1 MTKAAPPHLYTIPAG
16 VPFAESFAAKLL
28 QQYQD
33 HPEKL
38 SEILVLLPTRRSCRI
53 VRDAFLRQSG
63 GMALLLPRLQT
74 LGDID
79 EDALALDIAALAG
92 AGVDGL
98 NIPPAMPVMRRR
110 VILTRLIMGRA
121 EYTDHPD
128 QALALAD
135 ALGQLLDR
143 VHTEGLDMAGLTELV
158 DEGDLADRWKIT
170 LQFLEIVLQQ
180 WPAIL
185 AENGVIDAAD
195 RRNRLI
201 DALSTHWA
209 AHPPAYPVYAAG
221 STGSIPATGR
231 LLRVIAGMPQGYVIL
246 PGLDQGIDPASWDAM
261 DDTHPQATLKTLLQQ
276 FGLMPGAVT
285 PWDSAAPIPPR
296 NDLAREIMRPAAT
309 TGEWRVLGRT
319 AEALKPGLLN
329 LQRID
334 CTSSEEEAALIALIF
349 RHVQHSPGKTA
360 SLVTFDRG
368 LARRVAGACARYDI
382 VVDDSAGQFL
392 GTTSIGGFL
401 GFCAETCVQQFAPLP
416 LLSLLK
422 HGHAAAG
429 MESGDF
435 RAGVR
440 RLDKVLRGI
449 RPGPGIEGLV
459 QHCAAHPMGAGL
471 EPMLRQVETALSPL
485 CALYTGQHPFRDFVR
500 AHIHAAESMATS
512 PTKLGRDRLWGGDDG
527 EAAAKFFADL
537 AIHADHLPDVTGAQ
551 YVRIL
556 AALMRGIQ
564 VRPNWGTHPRLSI
577 LGPMEARAL
586 TADLVILGGM
596 NEGSWPGTPEN
607 DPWMS
612 RPMRRDFGLP
622 SPERSLGLSAHDFVQ
637 GFCAPEVIITRAER
651 VGTAPAIPTRW
662 LQRLDTVLQAA
673 GLAMIKTDWLEK
685 ARSLDH
691 PAEII
696 PFPRPAPRP
705 PVDKRPVCLS
715 VTAIETWMRDP
726 YSLYAKHILDLY
738 HLDSIDEPLDASD
751 RGTVLHA
758 ILEDFIRTSP
768 NPLPNDALVR
778 LKEKG
783 HAVLNQT
790 IPDIRTR
797 HFWGIQFEKLAEWF
811 VSHEHTWRTD
821 AVPVAQEITG
831 TLIVPGI
838 LPGTDFTLKAK
849 ADRIDRMLDGSGWAI
864 IDYKTGAVPD
874 GRDILNGL
882 SPQLPLEAG
891 MVQSGAFEGIDQNT
905 VAYLGHWVLSGSG
918 NGGEEKQVKKAAATD
933 LGDQALK
940 GLASLVTLY
949 NQPETPY
956 YSLPRPSAKPR
967 YNDYAHLARVQ
978 EWSVLDDTGEG
989 GEE

>member
-1 MTKAAPPHLYTIPAG
+1 MTTAQPHLYTIPAG

-28 QQYQD
+28 QQYRD
-33 HPEKL
+33 KPEKL

-74 LGDID
+74 LGDVD
-79 EDALALDIAALAG
+79 EDALALDMAALAG
-92 AGVDGL
+92 TGADGADIPL
-98 NIPPAMPVMRRR
+98 NTPPAMPAMRRR
-110 VILTRLIMGRA
+110 VILTQMIMRRPDYA
-121 EYTDHPD
+121 DQPD

-135 ALGQLLDR
+135 SLGQLMDR
-143 VHTEGLDMAGLTELV
+143 AHTEGLDLGALTGLV
-158 DEGDLADRWKIT
+158 HDEDLAEQWKMT
-170 LQFLEIVLQQ
+170 VKFLEIVLQQ

-201 DALSTHWA
+201 DALSVHWA

-231 LLRVIAGMPQGYVIL
+231 LLRVIAGMPQGHVIL
-246 PGLDQGIDPASWDAM
+246 PGLDQATDPASWAAI

-276 FGLMPGAVT
+276 FGLSPEAVM
-285 PWDSAAPIPPR
+285 PWDPAAPVPPR
-296 NDLAREIMRPAAT
+296 NVLAREIMRPAAT
-309 TGEWRVLGRT
+309 TGEWRVLGRD
-319 AEALKPGLLN
+319 AESLKPGLLN

-334 CTSSEEEAALIALIF
+334 CVSSEEEAAVIALIF

-392 GTTSIGGFL
+392 STTAMGGFL

-435 RAGVR
+435 RAAVR

-449 RPGPGIEGLV
+449 RPAPGIEGLV
-459 QHCAAHPMGAGL
+459 QHCAANPLGSGL
-471 EPMLRQVETALSPL
+471 EPMLRRVAAALDPL
-485 CALYTGQHPFRDFVR
+485 CALYDGRHKFRDFVR
-500 AHIHAAESMATS
+500 AHIQAAEAMATS

-537 AIHADHLPDVTGAQ
+537 ATHADHLPDVTGAQ
-551 YVRIL
+551 YVRML
-556 AALMRGIQ
+556 ATFMRGIQ

-622 SPERSLGLSAHDFVQ
+622 SPERGLGLSAHDFVQ

-651 VGTAPAIPTRW
+651 VGTAPAIPSRW
-662 LQRLDTVLQAA
+662 LQRLDAVLQAA
-673 GLAMIKTDWLEK
+673 GLGMTRTDWLDR
-685 ARSLDH
+685 ARALDR
-691 PAEII
+691 PADII

-705 PVDKRPVCLS
+705 PVEKRPVCLS

-738 HLDSIDEPLDASD
+738 RLDSIDEILDASD
-751 RGTVLHA
+751 RGTVLHT
-758 ILEDFIRTSP
+758 IMEEFIRTSP
-768 NPLPNDALVR
+768 NPLPDDALAR
-778 LKEKG
+778 LKEAG
-783 HAVLNQT
+783 HAVLDNA
-790 IPDIRTR
+790 IADIRTR
-797 HFWGIQFEKLAEWF
+797 HFWGVRFEKLAEWF
-811 VSHEHTWRTD
+811 VSHEHTWRMD
-821 AVPVAQEITG
+821 AVPVAQEISG
-831 TLIVPGI
+831 TMI
-838 LPGTDFTLKAK
+838 LPGTGFTLKGK
-849 ADRIDRMLDGSGWAI
+849 ADRIDRMRDGAGWAI

-874 GRDILNGL
+874 GRDIINGL

-891 MVQSGAFEGIDQNT
+891 MVQAGAFPGIEQDS
-905 VAYLGHWVLSGSG
+905 VAYIGHWVLSGSG
-918 NGGEEKQVKKAAATD
+918 AGGEEKQVKKAAATD

-940 GLASLVTLY
+940 GLAGLVTLY
-949 NQPETPY
+949 SRQDTPY

-967 YNDYAHLARVQ
+967 YNDYVHLARVQ
-978 EWSVLDDTGEG
+978 EWSVLDDSGEG